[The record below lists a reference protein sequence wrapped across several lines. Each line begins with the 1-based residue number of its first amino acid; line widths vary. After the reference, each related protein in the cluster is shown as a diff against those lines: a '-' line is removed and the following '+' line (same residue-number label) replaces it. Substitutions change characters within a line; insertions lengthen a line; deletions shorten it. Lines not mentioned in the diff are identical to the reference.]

1 MPSSEPARYLQ
12 PAIWPVTGRVVLPPG
27 QPRLQVGAGCTCG
40 VSVAFRSSDSCFP
53 LWLPALLAVLGT
65 CPVPFAFCAACFCR
79 DDVLIVCG
87 DVSDEMAALETALAT
102 LKSKFG
108 HVFYVPGVWQRQC
121 GFGNTVGSRRSN
133 QGWLQGCPACN
144 GHPSAHST
152 WLHGWVASSPLHILF

>member
-27 QPRLQVGAGCTCG
+27 HPRLQVGAGCTCG
-40 VSVAFRSSDSCFP
+40 VPVALASSSCFFP
-53 LWLPALLAVLGT
+53 PWFLALLAVQGT
-65 CPVPFAFCAACFCR
+65 CPFHSRSALPAHR

-108 HVFYVPGVWQRQC
+108 HVFYVPGQRQC
-121 GFGNTVGSRRSN
+121 GFVWAPPV
-133 QGWLQGCPACN
+133 QGR
-144 GHPSAHST
+144 
-152 WLHGWVASSPLHILF
+152 GW